1 MKVTVIANVSANG
14 RALVS
19 NDPRYQ
25 VPQEAFDFYLHYAQ
39 QVGNLVIGRQTF
51 DHFQTF
57 SAEVK
62 ALFQGIEILVLSKG
76 PAVAGYTFVSSPA
89 EALSYMEAKGAS
101 ELAIGGGVGTF
112 NAFIDQELVTD
123 LYLNINP
130 ILLGNEGV
138 VGTNPALHTA
148 FHIQDARTQ
157 YGFVQLHLT
166 AVK

>member
-19 NDPRYQ
+19 HDPLYQ
-25 VPQEAFDFYLHYAQ
+25 LPQEAFEFYIHYVQ

-51 DHFQTF
+51 EHFQNFTP
-57 SAEVK
+57 EVK
-62 ALFQGIEILVLSKG
+62 ALFKGIEILVLSKE
-76 PAVAGYTFVSSPA
+76 PAVEEYPFFSSPA
-89 EALSYMEAKGAS
+89 QAIAYMEAKGVS
-101 ELAIGGGVGTF
+101 ELAIGGGIGTF

-138 VGTNPALHTA
+138 LGTNPILHTA
-148 FHIQDARTQ
+148 FHIQETRTQ

-166 AVK
+166 LA

>member
-19 NDPRYQ
+19 DDPLYQ
-25 VPQEAFDFYLHYAQ
+25 LPKEAFEFYIHYAQ
-39 QVGNLVIGRQTF
+39 QVGNLLIGRQTF

-57 SAEVK
+57 SPEAK
-62 ALFQGIEILVLSKG
+62 ALFQGIEMLVLSKG

-89 EALSYMEAKGAS
+89 EAMAYMEAKGAS

-138 VGTNPALHTA
+138 LGTNPALHTT
-148 FHIQDARTQ
+148 FNLKETRTQ
-157 YGFVQLHLT
+157 HGFVQLHLT
-166 AVK
+166 AAK